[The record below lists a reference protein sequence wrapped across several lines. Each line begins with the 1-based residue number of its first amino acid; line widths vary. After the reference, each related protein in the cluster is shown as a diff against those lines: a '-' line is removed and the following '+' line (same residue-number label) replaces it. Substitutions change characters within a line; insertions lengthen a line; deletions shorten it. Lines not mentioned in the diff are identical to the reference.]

1 MTTSND
7 LDTVSNSWDEH
18 SSHEHG
24 GSPSQAGI
32 QVAQAAQAA
41 PAEPVPVDVGSGA
54 PVQPAA
60 PAEAKA
66 PAAAAPHEYVAD
78 ASNIVKL
85 PADVSIDNIKVDG
98 HNLLLEQADGSVILI
113 KDGALNVP
121 TFIIGDVE
129 VPRVALLAALEASHV
144 DVAFG
149 ADGSISA
156 GPGGAPGSAGGDFT
170 IPPGG
175 IGDGFDLSALLPPTD
190 LQFGRLEPREL
201 TIGVREEDT
210 TPTIDIGSGFVVNE
224 AALSDG
230 TDPAST
236 AEQVSGTFNIVS
248 GDGIG
253 TLVIDGVDVT
263 NGGSVAGQYGTLV
276 VTGNP
281 TNGYSWIYT
290 LADNTLDHHDNSST
304 GTTEGV
310 SDSFAVVVTDTDNDP
325 ATATLNIGVLDDGPT
340 LSVQATAQAAQ
351 LLSVELDETVG
362 GDRYNS
368 GETEDAGGNA
378 NTDDGVGL
386 AQVTT
391 GLAGGLSSLF
401 AVGGVYGA
409 DGPGS
414 TTAQLAFTGISAG
427 GLATNLIATNGGAI
441 TLFLEGGVIVGRDT
455 QGDQVLT
462 IAITGAP
469 GAEQL
474 QTTLYE
480 ALNHGADGNKF
491 DSELNLSLTNGG
503 QVQLQYEVTRQ
514 DGDGDTIT
522 EKATVDLI
530 NGQGSAFSFDDDGPS
545 LTVGAHDGAAGLL
558 SVELDETVGA
568 DRYNGAIG
576 ETEDAGGNANTDDAG
591 PGLAQVNTGVAGGLT
606 NLFTVGG
613 SYGSDGPGTVTG
625 NLSFTGIPAG
635 GLATNLTATDGGA
648 VTLFLEGGV
657 IVGRDTHG
665 DQVLTIA
672 ITGAPG
678 AEQLQ
683 TTLYEAL
690 NHGADGNKFDS
701 ELNLSLTN
709 GGQVQLQ
716 YEVTRQDGDGDTITE
731 KATVDLINGQGS
743 AFSFDDDGPKVTG
756 TAQVTANVDEDGLH
770 NSQSTG
776 NADNLQPGEVTG
788 TNSAVA
794 IGAAGALNAI
804 VDFGS
809 DGPNATSAF
818 GLVTQTTP
826 SDSGFD
832 SKGGNVLIVSDG
844 TTLTGYVDVGAG
856 AGYQAG
862 TDRPVFTLTVG
873 ADGSYVFTLIDQID
887 HPTLD
892 MLPGDN
898 TENTLANGGIDLSAF
913 VVAMDG
919 DGDTIGLAA
928 GTFKVQ
934 VLDDVPQIV
943 ARDAG
948 TTTTT
953 TTETIVYTLQ
963 AGNTDVRGMDGAG
976 NHDIK
981 LSAVDINEGDNS
993 VNTTGTKIGVGDG
1006 QIIDGYETH
1015 PHLTGPEIVT
1025 MDFVNNLVIAPNNP
1039 NPPSITD
1046 GGSYDVDS
1054 VKFTIDVAEAQGVEA
1069 AVMFIG
1075 AKDGG
1080 TFEPFTVSIN
1090 GVLTAGTAVFE
1101 GGVQVGYAFAG
1112 VPDGATV
1119 EVIGSTPFDQLKVGN
1134 YNDFTFDSNAGGTD
1148 ATLTGGNPFKIFGI
1162 EAKVTTVTTQT
1173 EVFRVSHDESAGV
1186 NNAADPNPADDT
1198 ALSPPAL
1205 VDEPGALG
1213 YAKSSASA
1221 LGLFNASVGADDD
1234 ATFSFAVTDAIGNP
1248 LSNVDSGLKTLD
1260 GSAIMLSTNA
1270 DGVLVGSANGVDVFK
1285 VYVDPTGAVWIGQY
1299 QPIAHNVDGSSTAA
1313 FDDIAT
1319 VAADLHVKA
1328 TITDFDGDTSTAV
1341 SHVALSIE
1349 FQDDG
1354 PVAVND
1360 QDSVT
1365 EDGPLTADGN
1375 VITGVG
1381 GADANATDGHAD
1393 HLGTDGL
1400 GSITWDGA
1408 VANHVAGTYGQL
1420 TVGAD
1425 GSYTYVLY
1433 TQAQNPAGYAAVQAL
1448 DVGQTV
1454 AESFDYAVAD
1464 GDGDTALASLTITIN
1479 GTNDVPQIVVDQGN
1493 PAGAHDLVYEA
1504 GLAAGSAAGNGS
1516 TVATGTFTV
1525 SDPDGL
1531 DDVQSVTIGGTTVAI
1546 GSLNGSTFPGDHGTL
1561 LITGY
1566 NAVTGVAT
1574 YQYTLT
1580 SPTTDVPAVTETE
1593 TFSLTVSDGTSSS
1606 APAAI
1611 VITIVDDVPTAHADT
1626 DSVASN
1632 QFTAE
1637 TGNVLSAVGTTSPVT
1652 GIDVKGADGAAVVG
1666 VAAGNTNLDVD
1677 NAATLGTQVQ
1687 GSYGKLTLNADGSYS
1702 YVRDAGTQG
1711 GVSDVFTYTI
1721 KDGDGDTSHTTLTI
1735 AIGDSTPTDAIPA
1748 AGGATT
1754 TVYEASLPA
1763 RAGEPAGSNEPATTE
1778 TTSGTIGFT
1787 SPDGL
1792 TTVSLGGHVLTG
1804 SAQTFADG
1812 TTGSLTA
1819 SYVYN
1824 ATTGIGTISYAYTLI
1839 DNTLT
1844 DPSSTSFAVVVT
1856 DADGDSAPAG
1866 NLVITIV
1873 DDVPT
1878 AHADTDSV
1886 ASNQFTAETGNVL
1899 SAVGTTS
1906 PVTGIDVKGADGAA
1920 VVGVAAGN
1928 TNLDVDNAAT
1938 LGTQVQGSYGKL
1950 TLNADGSYSYVRDAG
1965 TQGGV
1970 SDVFTYTIKDGDG
1983 DTSHTTLTIAI
1994 GDSTPT
2000 DAIPAAG
2007 GATTTVYEASLPAR
2021 AGEPAGS
2028 NEPATTETTSGTIG
2042 FTSPDGLTTVSLGG
2056 HVLTGSA
2063 QTFADGTTGSLTA
2076 SYVYNATTGIGT
2088 ISYAYTLID
2097 NTLTDP
2103 SSTSFAVVVTDA
2115 DGDSAPAGNL
2125 VITIVDDVPTA
2136 HADTDSVASNQF
2148 TAETGNVL
2156 SAVGTTSPV
2165 TGIDVKGADGAAVVG
2180 VAAGNTNLDVDNAA
2194 TLGTQVQ
2201 GSYGKLTL
2209 NADGSYSYVR
2219 DAGTQGGVSDVFT
2232 YTIKDG
2238 DGDTSHTTLTIA
2250 IGDST
2255 PTDAIPAAGGAT
2267 TTVYEASLP
2276 ARAGEPA
2283 GSNEPATT
2291 ETTSGTIGFTSPDGL
2306 TTVSL
2311 GGHVLTGSAQTF
2323 ADGTTGSLTASYV
2336 YNATTGIGTI
2346 SYAYTLID
2354 NTLTDPSSTS
2364 FAVVVTDA
2372 DGDSAPAGNLVITI
2386 VDDMPTA
2393 HADTDSVA
2401 SNQFTAE
2408 TGNVLSAVGTTSP
2421 VTGIDVKGADG
2432 AAVVGV
2438 AAGNTNLDVDNAAT
2452 LGTQVQGSYGK
2463 LTLNADG
2470 SYSYVRDAGT
2480 QGGVSDVFT
2489 YTIKDGDGDTSHTT
2503 LTIAIGDSTPTDA
2516 IPAAGGATTTVY
2528 EASLPARAG
2537 EPAGSNEPATTETTS
2552 GTIGFTSPD
2561 GLTTVSL
2568 GGHVLT
2574 GSAQTFADGTTGSL
2588 TASYV
2593 YNATTGIGTI
2603 SYAYTLIDNT
2613 LTDPS
2618 STSFAVVVTDADGDS
2633 APAGNLVITIVDDV
2647 PTAHADTDSVASN
2660 QFTAETGNVLS
2671 AVGTTSPVTGIDVKG
2686 ADGAAVVGVAAG
2698 NTNLDVDN
2706 AATLGT
2712 QVQGSYGKLTL
2723 NADGSYSYVRDAGTQ
2738 GGVSDV
2744 FTYTIKD
2751 GDGDTS
2757 HTTLTIAI
2765 GDSTP
2770 TDAIPAAGGATTTVY
2785 EASLPARAGEPAGSN
2800 EPATTETTSGT
2811 IGFTSPDGLTTVS
2824 LGGHVLTGSA
2834 QTFADGTTGSLTA
2847 SYVYNATTG
2856 IGTIS
2861 YAYTLID
2868 NTLTDPSSTSFAV
2881 VVTDADGDSAPAG
2894 NLVITIVDDVPTAHA
2909 DTDSVASNQF
2919 TAETGN
2925 VLSAVGTTS
2934 PVTGID
2940 VKGADGAAVVGVA
2953 AGNTN
2958 LDVDNAATLGTQVQ
2972 GSYGKLTLNADG
2984 SYSYVRDA
2992 GTQGGVSDVFTYTIK
3007 DGDGDTSHTTLTIAI
3022 GDSTPTDAI
3031 PAAGGATTTVYE
3043 ASLPARAGEPAGSN
3057 EPATTETTSGTIGF
3071 TSPDGLTT
3079 VSLGGHVLTGSAQTF
3094 ADGTTGSL
3102 TASYVYNAT
3111 TGIGTISYAYTLIDN
3126 TLTDPSSTS
3135 FAVVVTDAD
3144 GDSAPAG
3151 NLVITIVDDMP
3162 TAHADTDSVASN
3174 QFTAETGN
3182 VLSAVGTTSPVTGID
3197 VKGADGAA
3205 VVGVAAGNTNL
3216 DVDNAATLGT
3226 QVQGSYGKLTLNAD
3240 GSYSYVRD
3248 AGTQGGV
3255 SDVFTYTIKDGDG
3268 DTSHTTLTI
3277 AIGDSTPTDAIPAAG
3292 GATTTVYEASLPARA
3307 GEPAGSNEPA
3317 TTETTSGTI
3326 GFTSPDGLTTV
3337 SLGGHVL
3344 TGSAQTFADGTTG
3357 SLTASYVY
3365 NATTGIGTISY
3376 AYTLIDN
3383 TLTDPSSTS
3392 FAVVVTDAD
3401 GDSAP
3406 AGNLVITIVDD
3417 VPTAHADTDSVAS
3430 NQFTA
3435 ETGNVLSAVGTTS
3448 PVTGIDVKG
3457 ADGAAVVGV
3466 AAGNTNLDVDNAA
3479 TLGTQVQG
3487 SYGKLTLNA
3496 DGSYSYVRDAGTQG
3510 GVSDVFTYT
3519 IKDGDGDTSHTTL
3532 TIAIGDSTPTD
3543 AIPAAG
3549 GATTTVYEASLPAR
3563 AGEPAGS
3570 NEPATTE
3577 TTSGTIGFTSPDGLT
3592 TVSLGG
3598 HVLTG
3603 SAQTFADGTTGSLT
3617 ASYVY
3622 NATTGIGTISY
3633 AYTLIDNTLTDPSST
3648 SFAVVV
3654 TDADGDSAPAGN
3666 LVITIVDDMPTAHA
3680 DTDSVASN
3688 QFTAETGNVLSAVG
3702 TTSPVTGIDV
3712 KGADG
3717 AAVVGVAAGNTNL
3730 DVDNAATL
3738 GTQVQGSYGKLT
3750 LNADGS
3756 YSYVRDAGTQGGVSD
3771 VFTYTIK
3778 DGDGDTSHTTLTIA
3792 IGDSTPTDAIPAAG
3806 GATTTVY
3813 EASLPARAGEPAGSN
3828 EPATTETTSGTI
3840 GFTSP
3845 DGLTTVSLGGH
3856 VLTGSAQTFAD
3867 GTTGSLT
3874 ASYVYNATTGI
3885 GTISYAYTLI
3895 DNTLT
3900 DPSSTS
3906 FAVVVTD
3913 ADGDSAPAGNLVIT
3927 IVDDV
3932 PTAHADTDS
3941 VASNQFTAE
3950 TGNVLS
3956 AVGTTSPV
3964 TGIDVKGADGAAVVG
3979 VAAGNTNLD
3988 VDNAATLGT
3997 QVQGSY
4003 GKLTLNADGSYSY
4016 VRDAGTQGGVSDVF
4030 TYTIKDGDGDTSHTT
4045 LTIAIGDSTPTDAI
4059 PAAGGA
4065 TTTVY
4070 EASLPARAGEPA
4082 GSNEPA
4088 TTETTSGT
4096 IGFTSPDGLTT
4107 VSLGGHVLTGSAQTF
4122 ADGTTGSLTASYVYN
4137 ATTGIGTI
4145 SYAYTLIDNTLT
4157 DPSSTSFAVVV
4168 TDADGDSA
4176 PAGNLVITIVDDVPT
4191 ATNDTWGP
4199 TITGATVLTG
4209 LLTNDKFGADG
4220 VDTDN
4225 NPVSGQVTATNGA
4238 HGTVTYNNDGT
4249 FTYTPTGIYIGSDSF
4264 TYTIK
4269 DGDGDT
4275 STATVTLNVQTNTV
4289 PSGGG
4294 TASLTLNEA
4303 ALDTTLDASAPADLQ
4318 AGAVTGTNPGS
4329 RGETAQAISG
4339 ITFTTTGEA
4348 INVAFANPT
4357 GDPNWVAPTVSGL
4370 ASGYTISWALVGN
4383 QLVGSLIQTAGSV
4396 NLGAFVY
4403 LALSNTSAGANSSL
4417 TPVVTATLT
4426 DQLQHLAGSGNVTI
4440 NGLQV
4445 VATDTSGDHV
4455 SGSVNLTVLDDV
4467 PLPFKPDGIFVENTT
4482 HTVLTE
4488 SINFAASAGADGVGN
4503 VVFNV
4508 TEGAAVTSGSTNI
4521 FLNGEQVFFHVVDT
4535 HTVEGRTSAANGS
4548 DLAFTATLNP
4558 ATDTWTYTQAATMF
4572 AGNQFNTANF
4582 SPSGGNNQAIVL
4594 DSIGSTSDLLATA
4607 NSPNSVNTSTGS
4619 WGVDGGNSIS
4629 PGEKIRFD
4637 FVSNATT
4644 DGTIAGTPAGI
4655 GAGTHYTDHY
4665 EVASYTQ
4672 GIGNVSGPGLVSI
4685 TIRPVNAD
4693 YDNTYIGDVT
4703 GESTALGALV
4713 TVVNGS
4719 GGATPTAT
4727 NNGDG
4732 TWTITGLAQGDTF
4745 TVVANSDPFSAIE
4758 ISANVGS
4765 NDFKLGPVTYTTA
4778 NAVTPFDIS
4787 IPVTATDGDGDP
4799 IAGSVTAHLSPDL
4812 STWQGTSGVDTHTT
4826 TATETTLLG
4835 EDGNDTLN
4843 GLNLQA
4849 DILSGGRGDDT
4860 LSGNSGNDTLYGGS
4874 GADILF
4880 GGDGNDLLIGG
4891 SGQDTLTGGIGVDTF
4906 KLEHLDIKDLIADYS
4921 GVGGHGDIIDLTSL
4935 FDTAAGGAN
4944 VGDFVNY
4951 NAGTNTLS
4959 VDADGLAN
4967 GANFVDVAT
4976 LTNAPVANT
4985 ITLLYDDGVTQ
4996 HTTTANVV

>member
-414 TTAQLAFTGISAG
+414 TTGQLAFTGIPAG
-427 GLATNLIATNGGAI
+427 GLATNLIATDGGAI

-591 PGLAQVNTGVAGGLT
+591 PGLAQVNTAVAGGLT

-1611 VITIVDDVPTAHADT
+1611 VIDIVDDVPTA
-1626 DSVASN
+1626 VSN
-1632 QFTAE
+1632 SNNAAE
-1637 TGNVLSAVGTTSPVT
+1637 GAIVTGNVLTN
-1652 GIDVKGADGAAVVG
+1652 DVAGADGFAAGGGVVG
-1666 VAAGNTNLDVD
+1666 VAAGSNTAVPVSGG
-1677 NAATLGTQVQ
+1677 LGGAGIPGT
-1687 GSYGKLTLNADGSYS
+1687 YGTLTLNANGTYS
-1702 YVRDAGTQG
+1702 YDGLPNVVPVG
-1711 GVSDVFTYTI
+1711 GATDTFVYTI
-1721 KDGDGDTSHTTLTI
+1721 MDGDGDLSTTTLTI
-1735 AIGDSTPTDAIPA
+1735 NLSDSGLA
-1748 AGGATT
+1748 ASNDDL
-1754 TVYEASLPA
+1754 TVNEAALPI
-1763 RAGEPAGSNEPATTE
+1763 GSN
-1778 TTSGTIGFT
+1778 
-1787 SPDGL
+1787 
-1792 TTVSLGGHVLTG
+1792 
-1804 SAQTFADG
+1804 
-1812 TTGSLTA
+1812 
-1819 SYVYN
+1819 
-1824 ATTGIGTISYAYTLI
+1824 
-1839 DNTLT
+1839 
-1844 DPSSTSFAVVVT
+1844 PSSTAETIAGTVVDNVSGGTGPYTYALLSSATGVHGTLTFNANGTYSYTLTSPVDGVDANNGTNTVNNVESFTYQAT
-1856 DADGDSAPAG
+1856 DANG
-1866 NLVITIV
+1866 NTITNTITIDV
-1873 DDVPT
+1873 TDDVPT
-1878 AHADTDSV
+1878 AV
-1886 ASNQFTAETGNVL
+1886 SNSNNAAEGAIVTGNVL
-1899 SAVGTTS
+1899 TN
-1906 PVTGIDVKGADGAA
+1906 DVAGADGFAA
-1920 VVGVAAGN
+1920 GSGVVGVAAGSN
-1928 TNLDVDNAAT
+1928 TAVPVSGG
-1938 LGTQVQGSYGKL
+1938 LGGAGIPGTYGTL
-1950 TLNADGSYSYVRDAG
+1950 TLNANGTYSYDGLPNVVPV
-1965 TQGGV
+1965 GGATDTFV
-1970 SDVFTYTIKDGDG
+1970 YTIMDGDG
-1983 DTSHTTLTIAI
+1983 DLSTTTLTINLS
-1994 GDSTPT
+1994 DSGL
-2000 DAIPAAG
+2000 AASNDDL
-2007 GATTTVYEASLPAR
+2007 TVNEAALPI
-2021 AGEPAGS
+2021 GS
-2028 NEPATTETTSGTIG
+2028 N
-2042 FTSPDGLTTVSLGG
+2042 
-2056 HVLTGSA
+2056 
-2063 QTFADGTTGSLTA
+2063 
-2076 SYVYNATTGIGT
+2076 
-2088 ISYAYTLID
+2088 
-2097 NTLTDP
+2097 P
-2103 SSTSFAVVVTDA
+2103 SSTAETIAGTVVDNVSGGTGPYTYALLSSATGVHGTLTFNANGTYSYTLTSPVDGVDANNGTNTVNNVESFTYQATDA
-2115 DGDSAPAGNL
+2115 NGNTITNT
-2125 VITIVDDVPTA
+2125 ITIDVTDDVPTA
-2136 HADTDSVASNQF
+2136 VSNS
-2148 TAETGNVL
+2148 N
-2156 SAVGTTSPV
+2156 
-2165 TGIDVKGADGAAVVG
+2165 
-2180 VAAGNTNLDVDNAA
+2180 NAA
-2194 TLGTQVQ
+2194 
-2201 GSYGKLTL
+2201 
-2209 NADGSYSYVR
+2209 
-2219 DAGTQGGVSDVFT
+2219 
-2232 YTIKDG
+2232 
-2238 DGDTSHTTLTIA
+2238 
-2250 IGDST
+2250 
-2255 PTDAIPAAGGAT
+2255 
-2267 TTVYEASLP
+2267 
-2276 ARAGEPA
+2276 RA
-2283 GSNEPATT
+2283 
-2291 ETTSGTIGFTSPDGL
+2291 
-2306 TTVSL
+2306 
-2311 GGHVLTGSAQTF
+2311 
-2323 ADGTTGSLTASYV
+2323 
-2336 YNATTGIGTI
+2336 
-2346 SYAYTLID
+2346 
-2354 NTLTDPSSTS
+2354 PS
-2364 FAVVVTDA
+2364 
-2372 DGDSAPAGNLVITI
+2372 
-2386 VDDMPTA
+2386 
-2393 HADTDSVA
+2393 
-2401 SNQFTAE
+2401 
-2408 TGNVLSAVGTTSP
+2408 
-2421 VTGIDVKGADG
+2421 
-2432 AAVVGV
+2432 
-2438 AAGNTNLDVDNAAT
+2438 
-2452 LGTQVQGSYGK
+2452 
-2463 LTLNADG
+2463 
-2470 SYSYVRDAGT
+2470 
-2480 QGGVSDVFT
+2480 
-2489 YTIKDGDGDTSHTT
+2489 
-2503 LTIAIGDSTPTDA
+2503 
-2516 IPAAGGATTTVY
+2516 
-2528 EASLPARAG
+2528 
-2537 EPAGSNEPATTETTS
+2537 
-2552 GTIGFTSPD
+2552 
-2561 GLTTVSL
+2561 
-2568 GGHVLT
+2568 
-2574 GSAQTFADGTTGSL
+2574 
-2588 TASYV
+2588 
-2593 YNATTGIGTI
+2593 
-2603 SYAYTLIDNT
+2603 
-2613 LTDPS
+2613 
-2618 STSFAVVVTDADGDS
+2618 
-2633 APAGNLVITIVDDV
+2633 
-2647 PTAHADTDSVASN
+2647 
-2660 QFTAETGNVLS
+2660 
-2671 AVGTTSPVTGIDVKG
+2671 
-2686 ADGAAVVGVAAG
+2686 
-2698 NTNLDVDN
+2698 
-2706 AATLGT
+2706 
-2712 QVQGSYGKLTL
+2712 
-2723 NADGSYSYVRDAGTQ
+2723 
-2738 GGVSDV
+2738 
-2744 FTYTIKD
+2744 
-2751 GDGDTS
+2751 
-2757 HTTLTIAI
+2757 
-2765 GDSTP
+2765 
-2770 TDAIPAAGGATTTVY
+2770 
-2785 EASLPARAGEPAGSN
+2785 
-2800 EPATTETTSGT
+2800 
-2811 IGFTSPDGLTTVS
+2811 
-2824 LGGHVLTGSA
+2824 
-2834 QTFADGTTGSLTA
+2834 
-2847 SYVYNATTG
+2847 
-2856 IGTIS
+2856 
-2861 YAYTLID
+2861 
-2868 NTLTDPSSTSFAV
+2868 
-2881 VVTDADGDSAPAG
+2881 
-2894 NLVITIVDDVPTAHA
+2894 
-2909 DTDSVASNQF
+2909 
-2919 TAETGN
+2919 
-2925 VLSAVGTTS
+2925 
-2934 PVTGID
+2934 
-2940 VKGADGAAVVGVA
+2940 
-2953 AGNTN
+2953 
-2958 LDVDNAATLGTQVQ
+2958 
-2972 GSYGKLTLNADG
+2972 
-2984 SYSYVRDA
+2984 
-2992 GTQGGVSDVFTYTIK
+2992 
-3007 DGDGDTSHTTLTIAI
+3007 
-3022 GDSTPTDAI
+3022 
-3031 PAAGGATTTVYE
+3031 
-3043 ASLPARAGEPAGSN
+3043 
-3057 EPATTETTSGTIGF
+3057 
-3071 TSPDGLTT
+3071 
-3079 VSLGGHVLTGSAQTF
+3079 
-3094 ADGTTGSL
+3094 
-3102 TASYVYNAT
+3102 
-3111 TGIGTISYAYTLIDN
+3111 
-3126 TLTDPSSTS
+3126 
-3135 FAVVVTDAD
+3135 
-3144 GDSAPAG
+3144 
-3151 NLVITIVDDMP
+3151 
-3162 TAHADTDSVASN
+3162 
-3174 QFTAETGN
+3174 
-3182 VLSAVGTTSPVTGID
+3182 
-3197 VKGADGAA
+3197 
-3205 VVGVAAGNTNL
+3205 
-3216 DVDNAATLGT
+3216 
-3226 QVQGSYGKLTLNAD
+3226 
-3240 GSYSYVRD
+3240 
-3248 AGTQGGV
+3248 
-3255 SDVFTYTIKDGDG
+3255 
-3268 DTSHTTLTI
+3268 
-3277 AIGDSTPTDAIPAAG
+3277 
-3292 GATTTVYEASLPARA
+3292 
-3307 GEPAGSNEPA
+3307 
-3317 TTETTSGTI
+3317 
-3326 GFTSPDGLTTV
+3326 
-3337 SLGGHVL
+3337 
-3344 TGSAQTFADGTTG
+3344 
-3357 SLTASYVY
+3357 
-3365 NATTGIGTISY
+3365 
-3376 AYTLIDN
+3376 
-3383 TLTDPSSTS
+3383 
-3392 FAVVVTDAD
+3392 
-3401 GDSAP
+3401 
-3406 AGNLVITIVDD
+3406 
-3417 VPTAHADTDSVAS
+3417 
-3430 NQFTA
+3430 
-3435 ETGNVLSAVGTTS
+3435 
-3448 PVTGIDVKG
+3448 
-3457 ADGAAVVGV
+3457 
-3466 AAGNTNLDVDNAA
+3466 
-3479 TLGTQVQG
+3479 
-3487 SYGKLTLNA
+3487 
-3496 DGSYSYVRDAGTQG
+3496 
-3510 GVSDVFTYT
+3510 
-3519 IKDGDGDTSHTTL
+3519 
-3532 TIAIGDSTPTD
+3532 
-3543 AIPAAG
+3543 
-3549 GATTTVYEASLPAR
+3549 
-3563 AGEPAGS
+3563 
-3570 NEPATTE
+3570 
-3577 TTSGTIGFTSPDGLT
+3577 
-3592 TVSLGG
+3592 
-3598 HVLTG
+3598 
-3603 SAQTFADGTTGSLT
+3603 
-3617 ASYVY
+3617 
-3622 NATTGIGTISY
+3622 
-3633 AYTLIDNTLTDPSST
+3633 
-3648 SFAVVV
+3648 
-3654 TDADGDSAPAGN
+3654 
-3666 LVITIVDDMPTAHA
+3666 
-3680 DTDSVASN
+3680 
-3688 QFTAETGNVLSAVG
+3688 
-3702 TTSPVTGIDV
+3702 
-3712 KGADG
+3712 
-3717 AAVVGVAAGNTNL
+3717 
-3730 DVDNAATL
+3730 
-3738 GTQVQGSYGKLT
+3738 
-3750 LNADGS
+3750 
-3756 YSYVRDAGTQGGVSD
+3756 
-3771 VFTYTIK
+3771 
-3778 DGDGDTSHTTLTIA
+3778 
-3792 IGDSTPTDAIPAAG
+3792 
-3806 GATTTVY
+3806 
-3813 EASLPARAGEPAGSN
+3813 
-3828 EPATTETTSGTI
+3828 
-3840 GFTSP
+3840 
-3845 DGLTTVSLGGH
+3845 
-3856 VLTGSAQTFAD
+3856 
-3867 GTTGSLT
+3867 
-3874 ASYVYNATTGI
+3874 
-3885 GTISYAYTLI
+3885 
-3895 DNTLT
+3895 
-3900 DPSSTS
+3900 
-3906 FAVVVTD
+3906 
-3913 ADGDSAPAGNLVIT
+3913 
-3927 IVDDV
+3927 
-3932 PTAHADTDS
+3932 
-3941 VASNQFTAE
+3941 
-3950 TGNVLS
+3950 
-3956 AVGTTSPV
+3956 
-3964 TGIDVKGADGAAVVG
+3964 
-3979 VAAGNTNLD
+3979 
-3988 VDNAATLGT
+3988 
-3997 QVQGSY
+3997 
-4003 GKLTLNADGSYSY
+4003 
-4016 VRDAGTQGGVSDVF
+4016 
-4030 TYTIKDGDGDTSHTT
+4030 
-4045 LTIAIGDSTPTDAI
+4045 
-4059 PAAGGA
+4059 
-4065 TTTVY
+4065 
-4070 EASLPARAGEPA
+4070 
-4082 GSNEPA
+4082 
-4088 TTETTSGT
+4088 
-4096 IGFTSPDGLTT
+4096 
-4107 VSLGGHVLTGSAQTF
+4107 
-4122 ADGTTGSLTASYVYN
+4122 
-4137 ATTGIGTI
+4137 
-4145 SYAYTLIDNTLT
+4145 
-4157 DPSSTSFAVVV
+4157 
-4168 TDADGDSA
+4168 
-4176 PAGNLVITIVDDVPT
+4176 
-4191 ATNDTWGP
+4191 
-4199 TITGATVLTG
+4199 
-4209 LLTNDKFGADG
+4209 
-4220 VDTDN
+4220 
-4225 NPVSGQVTATNGA
+4225 
-4238 HGTVTYNNDGT
+4238 
-4249 FTYTPTGIYIGSDSF
+4249 
-4264 TYTIK
+4264 
-4269 DGDGDT
+4269 
-4275 STATVTLNVQTNTV
+4275 
-4289 PSGGG
+4289 
-4294 TASLTLNEA
+4294 
-4303 ALDTTLDASAPADLQ
+4303 
-4318 AGAVTGTNPGS
+4318 
-4329 RGETAQAISG
+4329 
-4339 ITFTTTGEA
+4339 
-4348 INVAFANPT
+4348 
-4357 GDPNWVAPTVSGL
+4357 
-4370 ASGYTISWALVGN
+4370 
-4383 QLVGSLIQTAGSV
+4383 
-4396 NLGAFVY
+4396 
-4403 LALSNTSAGANSSL
+4403 
-4417 TPVVTATLT
+4417 
-4426 DQLQHLAGSGNVTI
+4426 
-4440 NGLQV
+4440 
-4445 VATDTSGDHV
+4445 
-4455 SGSVNLTVLDDV
+4455 
-4467 PLPFKPDGIFVENTT
+4467 
-4482 HTVLTE
+4482 
-4488 SINFAASAGADGVGN
+4488 
-4503 VVFNV
+4503 
-4508 TEGAAVTSGSTNI
+4508 
-4521 FLNGEQVFFHVVDT
+4521 
-4535 HTVEGRTSAANGS
+4535 
-4548 DLAFTATLNP
+4548 
-4558 ATDTWTYTQAATMF
+4558 
-4572 AGNQFNTANF
+4572 
-4582 SPSGGNNQAIVL
+4582 
-4594 DSIGSTSDLLATA
+4594 
-4607 NSPNSVNTSTGS
+4607 
-4619 WGVDGGNSIS
+4619 
-4629 PGEKIRFD
+4629 
-4637 FVSNATT
+4637 
-4644 DGTIAGTPAGI
+4644 
-4655 GAGTHYTDHY
+4655 
-4665 EVASYTQ
+4665 
-4672 GIGNVSGPGLVSI
+4672 
-4685 TIRPVNAD
+4685 
-4693 YDNTYIGDVT
+4693 
-4703 GESTALGALV
+4703 
-4713 TVVNGS
+4713 
-4719 GGATPTAT
+4719 
-4727 NNGDG
+4727 
-4732 TWTITGLAQGDTF
+4732 
-4745 TVVANSDPFSAIE
+4745 
-4758 ISANVGS
+4758 
-4765 NDFKLGPVTYTTA
+4765 
-4778 NAVTPFDIS
+4778 
-4787 IPVTATDGDGDP
+4787 
-4799 IAGSVTAHLSPDL
+4799 
-4812 STWQGTSGVDTHTT
+4812 
-4826 TATETTLLG
+4826 
-4835 EDGNDTLN
+4835 
-4843 GLNLQA
+4843 
-4849 DILSGGRGDDT
+4849 
-4860 LSGNSGNDTLYGGS
+4860 
-4874 GADILF
+4874 
-4880 GGDGNDLLIGG
+4880 
-4891 SGQDTLTGGIGVDTF
+4891 
-4906 KLEHLDIKDLIADYS
+4906 
-4921 GVGGHGDIIDLTSL
+4921 
-4935 FDTAAGGAN
+4935 
-4944 VGDFVNY
+4944 
-4951 NAGTNTLS
+4951 
-4959 VDADGLAN
+4959 
-4967 GANFVDVAT
+4967 
-4976 LTNAPVANT
+4976 
-4985 ITLLYDDGVTQ
+4985 
-4996 HTTTANVV
+4996 